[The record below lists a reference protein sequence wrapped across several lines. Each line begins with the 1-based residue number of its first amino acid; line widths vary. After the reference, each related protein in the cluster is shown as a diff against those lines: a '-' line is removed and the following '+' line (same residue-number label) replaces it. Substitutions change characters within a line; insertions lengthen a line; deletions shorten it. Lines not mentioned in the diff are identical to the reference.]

1 MTKKEYKQY
10 KRKMLLAGVYFGM
23 ILDTFEVESM
33 DAEQLF
39 QLALVLP
46 GPYSSF
52 EEAYDTS
59 THALGFIAS
68 GKDPFLKFD
77 SKSKTIC
84 KVKIDGN

>member
-1 MTKKEYKQY
+1 MTKKEYKQF
-10 KRKMLLAGVYFGM
+10 KHKMLLAGVYFGM

-33 DAEQLF
+33 DILQLF
-39 QLALVLP
+39 KLALLLP

-59 THALGFIAS
+59 IHALGFIAS
-68 GKDPFLKFD
+68 GEDPSLKFD
-77 SKSKTIC
+77 RKSKTIY